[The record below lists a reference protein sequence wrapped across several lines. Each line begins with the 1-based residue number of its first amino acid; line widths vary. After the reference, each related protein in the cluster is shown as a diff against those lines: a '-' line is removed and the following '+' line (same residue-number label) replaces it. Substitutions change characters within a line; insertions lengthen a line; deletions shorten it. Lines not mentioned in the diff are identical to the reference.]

1 MHKSIDKI
9 SGLVYSVIIQR
20 ASPSGRNT
28 MTKET
33 FMKSRIEMGYT
44 WFEALSQWNRQNQKS
59 EQKDTTEIYQDTLDE
74 IYK

>member
-1 MHKSIDKI
+1 MR
-9 SGLVYSVIIQR
+9 YTVITVRENPTIKTR
-20 ASPSGRNT
+20 PCGKRGGRNT

-33 FMKSRIEMGYT
+33 FMKSRMEMGYT

>member
-1 MHKSIDKI
+1 
-9 SGLVYSVIIQR
+9 
-20 ASPSGRNT
+20 

-33 FMKSRIEMGYT
+33 FMKSRMEMGYT